1 MHIEFLVEEE
11 SAEIALQYLVP
22 KIVET
27 LISFRIHVF
36 QGKHD
41 LINKLPS
48 RLNGYRPW
56 LPPDW
61 IIMVLLDE
69 DREDCGELKEK
80 LERIASLAG
89 LKTKSQAGLEEKF
102 QVINRLA
109 IEELEAWFF
118 GDVLA
123 ICQAYHRISST
134 LDQRRGFRDPDAIL
148 GGTWEALERVM
159 QSAGYYSGGLPKKE
173 VARRISKFMDPERN
187 RSKSFQVFRDSLRS
201 LLN

>member
-11 SAEIALQYLVP
+11 SAEIALQHLVP
-22 KIVET
+22 KITEKE
-27 LISFRIHVF
+27 ISFRIHVF

-48 RLNGYRPW
+48 RLNGYLPW
-56 LPPDW
+56 LPYDW

-69 DREDCGELKEK
+69 DREDCGKLKGK
-80 LERIASLAG
+80 LERIASMAG

-118 GDVLA
+118 GDVAA
-123 ICQAYHRISST
+123 ICQAYHRIPST
-134 LDQRRGFRDPDAIL
+134 IDRRRGLRDPDAIL
-148 GGTWEALERVM
+148 GGTWEALERIM
-159 QSAGYYSGGLPKKE
+159 QTAGYYAGGLPKKE
-173 VARRISKFMDPERN
+173 VAREVSKYMDPDRN

-201 LLN
+201 LRD

>member
-11 SAEIALQYLVP
+11 SAEIALQHIVP
-22 KIVET
+22 KILET
-27 LISFRIHVF
+27 EISFRIHVF
-36 QGKHD
+36 QGKRD

-56 LPPDW
+56 LPSDW
-61 IIMVLLDE
+61 VIMVLLDE
-69 DREDCGELKEK
+69 DREDCGKLKGK
-80 LERIASLAG
+80 MERIAATAG
-89 LKTKSQAGLEEKF
+89 LKTKSQAGKGEKF

-118 GDVLA
+118 GDVAA
-123 ICQAYHRISST
+123 ICQAYHRISPT
-134 LDQRRGFRDPDAIL
+134 LERRRGFRDPDAIV

-159 QSAGYYSGGLPKKE
+159 QAAGYYAGGLPKKE
-173 VARRISKFMDPERN
+173 VARKISKSMDPERN
-187 RSKSFQVFRDSLRS
+187 RSKSFQVFRDSLLS

>member
-11 SAEIALQYLVP
+11 SAEIALEQLVP
-22 KIVET
+22 KIAGMK
-27 LISFRIHVF
+27 ISFRIHVF

-41 LINKLPS
+41 LIDKLPS
-48 RLNGYRPW
+48 RLDGYRSW

-69 DREDCGELKEK
+69 DREDCWQLKGK
-80 LERIASLAG
+80 LEEIAFKAG
-89 LKTKSQAGLEEKF
+89 LTTKSQAGPEEKF

-118 GDVLA
+118 GDVAA
-123 ICQAYHRISST
+123 ICQAYHRIPSN
-134 LDQRRGFRDPDAIL
+134 LDRRKRFRDPDTIL

-159 QSAGYYSGGLPKKE
+159 QAAGYYAGGLPKKE
-173 VARRISKFMDPERN
+173 VARKISEYMDPDRN
-187 RSKSFQVFRDSLRS
+187 RSKSFQIFRDSLRS